1 MGKITKWKKR
11 KEKRKKEKEKNS
23 QNSEMI
29 GKTCFNFTELS
40 YEEFENKSDFY
51 CSANYQAF

>member
-1 MGKITKWKKR
+1 MKKR
-11 KEKRKKEKEKNS
+11 KKKKKKNS

-40 YEEFENKSDFY
+40 YEEFENKSDLY